1 MMGYDDRYG
10 SDRERGRDGGRDSG
24 RDHREGSGGGRGWNE
39 GRREATGWGPGGHEG
54 GHRGAGGHDGRGGGG
69 DEDRGFFERASE
81 AARSWFGGGDHPDG
95 RGYERS
101 SRDNGYGDAGG
112 SGALGGGGFGG
123 GWGNQEAES
132 WNRDR
137 PGRPGWFTD
146 SVGGERG
153 HRQGAGDDSHYGARP
168 PRDRFSHD
176 YSREQRSNGYGEQQH
191 GGGRGSPAPTH
202 VPMTGD
208 YSRGGHSSYGGGG
221 QSFQGGGGQS
231 YQGGGGQQHD
241 PHYSEW
247 RRRQM
252 EELDRD
258 YDEYRREHQSKFENE
273 FGGWRQ
279 KRQGQRRMV
288 GTAREQMEVLGS
300 DGAHIGTVDKVVG
313 DRIILTR
320 SDPNAGGVHHS
331 VPCSWIEN
339 VADKVTL
346 NRTAEQAMN
355 EWRNEDRGRALFEK
369 PGQGSDGPH
378 VLNRSFSGTYR
389 DDKETPREE

>member
-1 MMGYDDRYG
+1 MGNDDRYG
-10 SDRERGRDGGRDSG
+10 SDRERGRDGGRDYG
-24 RDHREGSGGGRGWNE
+24 RDRGHREGSGGGRGWNE
-39 GRREATGWGPGGHEG
+39 GRREASGWGPGGHDG
-54 GHRGAGGHDGRGGGG
+54 RGGGHDGRGGGGGGG

-81 AARSWFGGGDHPDG
+81 AARSWFGGGDHEDA
-95 RGYERS
+95 RGYERAP
-101 SRDNGYGDAGG
+101 RDNGYGDRGG

-153 HRQGAGDDSHYGARP
+153 RRPGAGDDSHYGARG
-168 PRDRFSHD
+168 PRDQDRPD
-176 YSREQRSNGYGEQQH
+176 YSREQRGNGFREQQS
-191 GGGRGSPAPTH
+191 GGGGFGGRGSSAPSH

-208 YSRGGHSSYGGGG
+208 YGRGGQSSYGGGG
-221 QSFQGGGGQS
+221 QSFQG
-231 YQGGGGQQHD
+231 GGGGQQHD

-273 FGGWRQ
+273 FGGWRS
-279 KRQGQRRMV
+279 KRQGQRQMV

-300 DGAHIGTVDKVVG
+300 DGAHIGTVDKVSG

-355 EWRNEDRGRALFEK
+355 EWRDEDRSRALFEK
-369 PGQGSDGPH
+369 PDQGSDGPH

-389 DDKETPREE
+389 DDKETPRDE

>member
-1 MMGYDDRYG
+1 MGNDDRYG
-10 SDRERGRDGGRDSG
+10 DRMRDGGRGRDAG
-24 RDHREGSGGGRGWNE
+24 RERDHREQGRGGGGWNE
-39 GRREATGWGPGGHEG
+39 GRREASGWGSDSGDRSHGGHPDHRDHDQG
-54 GHRGAGGHDGRGGGG
+54 G
-69 DEDRGFFERASE
+69 GFFERASE
-81 AARSWFGGGDHPDG
+81 AARSWFGGGDHEDG
-95 RGYERS
+95 RGYQRS
-101 SRDNGYGDAGG
+101 PRDNGYGDRGG

-153 HRQGAGDDSHYGARP
+153 RRPGAGDDSHYGARQP
-168 PRDRFSHD
+168 QGEDRGGFGQQ
-176 YSREQRSNGYGEQQH
+176 RRSNGFEEQQQR
-191 GGGRGSPAPTH
+191 GGGLGGSSSSAPAYS
-202 VPMTGD
+202 PMTGD
-208 YSRGGHSSYGGGG
+208 YGRGH
-221 QSFQGGGGQS
+221 
-231 YQGGGGQQHD
+231 QHD

-247 RRRQM
+247 RQRQM

-279 KRQGQRRMV
+279 KRQGQRQMV

-300 DGAHIGTVDKVVG
+300 DGAHIGTVDKVRG

-320 SDPNAGGVHHS
+320 NDPNAGGVHHS

-339 VADKVTL
+339 VGDKVTL
-346 NRTAEQAMN
+346 NRTAEQAIA
-355 EWRNEDRGRALFEK
+355 EWRDEDRGRALFEK
-369 PGQGSDGPH
+369 QSGEGNDGPH

-389 DDKETPREE
+389 DDEKPRDE